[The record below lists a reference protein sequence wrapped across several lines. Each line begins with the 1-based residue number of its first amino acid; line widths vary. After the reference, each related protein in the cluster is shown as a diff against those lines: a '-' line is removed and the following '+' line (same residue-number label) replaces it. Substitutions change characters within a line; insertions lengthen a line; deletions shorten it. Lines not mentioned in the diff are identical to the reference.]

1 MKVLSRN
8 DLEDIGDRIIK
19 EYKRLPKIAGQPFER
34 VDIDYLVEMMLGL
47 HIDYRCLSLDG
58 ERIGLTSSCEIGV
71 EVFPSDPMCTEEIYY
86 RLDGKTILID
96 ESLIRA
102 GANVGRRNY
111 TVSHEGCHHI
121 LRVLFPEKY
130 GPQARERKVHCCYRC
145 SRGTADWEE
154 WQVETLAGIILLPR
168 ECIEHNMRAL
178 GLGTKLRLL
187 NRVFAPQEYH
197 RFERMA
203 SVMGASKTAL
213 SIRMMQ
219 LGLIERNDL
228 KDPYA
233 LVRVE
238 MDKEETAV

>member
-86 RLDGKTILID
+86 MLDGKTILID

-121 LRVLFPEKY
+121 
-130 GPQARERKVHCCYRC
+130 
-145 SRGTADWEE
+145 
-154 WQVETLAGIILLPR
+154 
-168 ECIEHNMRAL
+168 
-178 GLGTKLRLL
+178 
-187 NRVFAPQEYH
+187 
-197 RFERMA
+197 
-203 SVMGASKTAL
+203 
-213 SIRMMQ
+213 
-219 LGLIERNDL
+219 
-228 KDPYA
+228 
-233 LVRVE
+233 
-238 MDKEETAV
+238 